1 LSYGLDF
8 YASVCKP
15 GSFNEHFP
23 IKAARQ
29 GFFFVSFLLCPGIK
43 EKSILSQTS
52 MKKAVP
58 DFSGTAE

>member
-1 LSYGLDF
+1 VGFCLLFFEKLPD
-8 YASVCKP
+8 KD
-15 GSFNEHFP
+15 
-23 IKAARQ
+23 
-29 GFFFVSFLLCPGIK
+29 FFFAGFLLCPGIK